1 MLNARHEKNASFK
14 LSIWGY
20 LISVG
25 LVFAAYY
32 IATKAHLMQWSLI
45 LVVMSIAAIQTVI
58 QLVTFLHLGLENK
71 PKWAFISTLFALVVI
86 AIVFG
91 GTLWIMHNLNYNL
104 MMMK

>member
-20 LISVG
+20 LLSIG

-32 IATKAHLMQWSLI
+32 IATKTPLMHWFLI
-45 LVVMSIAAIQTVI
+45 LVIMTIAAIQTI
-58 QLVTFLHLGLENK
+58 LQLVTFLHLGLESK
-71 PKWAFISTLFALVVI
+71 PKWAFISTLFAFLVIV
-86 AIVFG
+86 IVFG
-91 GTLWIMHNLNYNL
+91 GTLWIMRNLNYNL